1 MNVALKYTAAA
12 QRILTDHVY
21 QRVVRH
27 RRPIIFRQPAGVNTV
42 ALTFDDGPSPTST
55 PYLLREL
62 GRTGGKA
69 TFFLSGVRVAAHPG
83 LAADII
89 AAGHDVYGHG
99 WDHVNLEHAG
109 ADAALAA
116 FRRVEALLA
125 TLRPTPT
132 PYLIRLPY
140 NAGCR
145 RGWMHRAMRQVHPDV
160 RFASWSFST
169 RDWRLAE
176 GCDDLAAVARRCETV
191 ADELGGLA
199 DLPGTIVLLHEEP
212 FGASGHLAGSVA
224 SALLPAILERI
235 AARGLRLDVIR
246 STREPHGLS

>member
-1 MNVALKYTAAA
+1 MNVAIKYTAAA
-12 QRILTDHVY
+12 QRILTDQVY
-21 QRVVRH
+21 HRVLGH
-27 RRPIIFRQPAGVNTV
+27 RRPIIRRQPAGVNTV
-42 ALTFDDGPSPTST
+42 ALTFDDGPSPAST

-62 GRTGGKA
+62 DRTGGKA
-69 TFFLSGVRVAAHPG
+69 TFFLSGIRVAAHPG
-83 LAADII
+83 LAAEIV
-89 AAGHDVYGHG
+89 AAGHDIYGHG
-99 WDHVNLEHAG
+99 WEHVNLEHAG

-116 FRRVEALLA
+116 VRRVEALLA

-140 NAGCR
+140 NAGCQ

-169 RDWRLAE
+169 RDWQLAE
-176 GCDDLAAVARRCETV
+176 GCDNFSAVARRCEAV

-224 SALLPAILERI
+224 SALLPAIFERI
-235 AARGLRLDVIR
+235 ATRGLRLGVIR
-246 STREPHGLS
+246 STREPCGLS

>member
-1 MNVALKYTAAA
+1 MNVATKYTAVAH
-12 QRILTDHVY
+12 RIMTNQVY
-21 QRVVRH
+21 HRVFGY
-27 RRPIIFRQPAGVNTV
+27 RRPIIFRQPADVNAV

-55 PYLLREL
+55 PFLLREL
-62 GRTGGKA
+62 DRAGGKA

-83 LAADII
+83 LAAEIV

-109 ADAALAA
+109 ADAALASV
-116 FRRVEALLA
+116 RRVEALLA
-125 TLRPTPT
+125 TLRPTPV

-140 NAGCR
+140 NAGCHC
-145 RGWMHRAMRQVHPDV
+145 GWMHRAMRRVHPDI

-176 GCDDLAAVARRCETV
+176 GCDDLAAVVRRCETV

-212 FGASGHLAGSVA
+212 FGASGHLADSVA
-224 SALLPAILERI
+224 STLLPAILERI
-235 AARGLRLDVIR
+235 AARGLQLDVIR
-246 STREPHGLS
+246 STREPRGLP